1 MEGSS
6 CFFKSLLD
14 IQEIAVELLEDNQF
28 PESRSPDAFVFF
40 MHQGYYF
47 MFWKTSEG
55 NNPPVYNYLDGKA
68 LLTFKNEYPSY
79 SNFLE
84 YELELSVKC
93 RTSNPLPQG
102 EEE

>member
-47 MFWKTSEG
+47 MF
-55 NNPPVYNYLDGKA
+55 
-68 LLTFKNEYPSY
+68 
-79 SNFLE
+79 
-84 YELELSVKC
+84 
-93 RTSNPLPQG
+93 
-102 EEE
+102 